1 MLIRDGVAGMCNLQ
15 SRKRKKVSLLEQT
28 NSERMAK
35 NGKDMVTKNLLR
47 GLPWQSRAKTSPSN
61 AGDVGSLPGLEAKI
75 PPASTAKK
83 KNQNIK

>member
-1 MLIRDGVAGMCNLQ
+1 MRLQ
-15 SRKRKKVSLLEQT
+15 APVPAPVSPPTLLP
-28 NSERMAK
+28 K
-35 NGKDMVTKNLLR
+35 HKFKDMVTKNLLR

-83 KNQNIK
+83 KKSKYKIEIVL